1 MLFCYNR
8 YQQGGRKAY
17 EGMRGKKTETTDQ
30 LVLVHETATA
40 TSKEKVFTAFGDTL
54 HDANRI
60 QYPNAENT
68 AQVIETIAEFKL
80 QGGFVAMVDGAF
92 DVPHPQHEW
101 YLRHCRLAAA
111 EQMLIARGEPTSDFM
126 LRAALES
133 DDVKLIVTLDADE
146 KINRKKG
153 GNKDKGG
160 VPRPIYPWRT
170 RADRLAG
177 YMFNG
182 QSNLYKP
189 VVDLVTVEGD
199 DTHINTP
206 LESSLTLAEH
216 LAQNALLD
224 CLVIFGE
231 HQDAVEQ
238 AQAMLITPIVIPEG
252 LVYEC
257 DPRTGEPWHSST
269 IIKSMQA
276 TAVQSVVK

>member
-1 MLFCYNR
+1 
-8 YQQGGRKAY
+8 
-17 EGMRGKKTETTDQ
+17 MRKKTETVDDQ
-30 LVLVHETATA
+30 LVLVHEAA
-40 TSKEKVFTAFGDTL
+40 VAENKDKLFTVYGDTL
-54 HDANRI
+54 HASDRI
-60 QYPNAENT
+60 QYPEAENVSD
-68 AQVIETIAEFKL
+68 VIETIARFKL

-111 EQMLIARGEPTSDFM
+111 EQMLIAEGHPTSNYM
-126 LRAALES
+126 LRGAVES
-133 DDVKLIVTLDADE
+133 DRIKLIVTLDADA

-153 GNKDKGG
+153 GNPEKGG
-160 VPRPIYPWRT
+160 VPRPVYPWQA

-182 QSNLYKP
+182 QSSQYRP

-199 DTHINTP
+199 DNHVDTP

-216 LAQNALLD
+216 LADNGLLD

-231 HQDAVEQ
+231 HQDAV
-238 AQAMLITPIVIPEG
+238 AQAESMFITPIVIPEG

-269 IIKSMQA
+269 IIKSMQGVA
-276 TAVQSVVK
+276 VKTALQ

>member
-1 MLFCYNR
+1 M
-8 YQQGGRKAY
+8 
-17 EGMRGKKTETTDQ
+17 GMRKKTEIVDDQ
-30 LVLVHETATA
+30 LTLVHEAA
-40 TSKEKVFTAFGDTL
+40 VAENKDKLFTVYGDTL
-54 HDANRI
+54 HSNDRI
-60 QYPNAENT
+60 QYPEAENVSE
-68 AQVIETIAEFKL
+68 VIETIAKFKL

-111 EQMLIARGEPTSDFM
+111 EQMLIAEGQPTSHYM
-126 LRAALES
+126 LRSAVE
-133 DDVKLIVTLDADE
+133 DDKIKLIVTLDADA

-153 GNKDKGG
+153 GNPEKGG
-160 VPRPIYPWRT
+160 IPRPVYPWQA

-182 QSNLYKP
+182 QSSQYRP

-199 DTHINTP
+199 DNHIGTP
-206 LESSLTLAEH
+206 LESSLTLAKH
-216 LAQNALLD
+216 LADNALLD

-231 HQDAVEQ
+231 HGDAV
-238 AQAMLITPIVIPEG
+238 AQAEAMFITPIVIPEG

-269 IIKSMQA
+269 IIKSMQGV
-276 TAVQSVVK
+276 AVKSALK